1 MTPDPACHQHL
12 LSLLPLAKEAPHD
25 DGPRLVLADWLEDQG
40 DHPRAKFVRL
50 QCLMASKPS
59 HEVTDR
65 RDRLFNRHGGA
76 WLGSLWRWWLS
87 ALRWHRG
94 LLSVRLPRHVEPD
107 AVADVLPWID
117 TALLQV
123 TRRQSLRRAAV
134 LLDRSGPNHAHFDVR
149 MPMLEG
155 TLLEELSLL
164 PESARLRS
172 LTFDWPLRM
181 LRHRRCSGSGQ
192 TPHPEPAVSERF
204 LARLLREC
212 PLGRHL
218 THLGSSAPFSTKQA
232 GLVAD
237 LGVKPVHAL
246 HPLWMHAFSPACF
259 ARRR

>member
-1 MTPDPACHQHL
+1 MTPDPACHAHL
-12 LSLLPLAKEAPHD
+12 LSLLQLAKEAPHD

-40 DHPRAKFVRL
+40 DGPRAQFVRL
-50 QCLMASKPS
+50 QCRLASQPS
-59 HEVTDR
+59 HEVADR
-65 RDRLFNRHGGA
+65 RDRLPNRHGGA

-94 LLSVRLPRHVEPD
+94 LLSVRLPRHVEAE
-107 AVADVLPWID
+107 AVADVLLWID

-123 TRRQSLRRAAV
+123 TGRQSLRRAAA
-134 LLDRSGPNHAHFDVR
+134 LLARSGPNHAHLDIR
-149 MPMLEG
+149 MPILED

-164 PESARLRS
+164 PESPCLRTV
-172 LTFDWPLRM
+172 TFDWPLRM
-181 LRHRRCSGSGQ
+181 LRHRPWGSGQ
-192 TPHPEPAVSERF
+192 APHAEPAVSERF

-212 PLGRHL
+212 PLGQHL

-237 LGVKPVHAL
+237 LGVEPVHAL
-246 HPLWMHAFSPACF
+246 HPLWMHSFPPACF